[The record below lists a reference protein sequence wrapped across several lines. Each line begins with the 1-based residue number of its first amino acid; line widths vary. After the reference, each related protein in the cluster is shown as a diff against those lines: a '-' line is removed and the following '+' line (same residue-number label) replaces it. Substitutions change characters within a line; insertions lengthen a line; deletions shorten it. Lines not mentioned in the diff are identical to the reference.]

1 MDEHVPCPYDGMGEP
16 GRIIQFFGGA
26 VMAFGGSGGPGLLP
40 GDSGIGN
47 ALPQIPQIL
56 FLQHLIFHVH

>member
-1 MDEHVPCPYDGMGEP
+1 MGEP